1 MLFYVT
7 RYFSFQ
13 LMGSKIM
20 LDRKLKAENS
30 IFFKYLEYET
40 VAYIKYDF
48 AI

>member
-13 LMGSKIM
+13 LMGCKIM

-30 IFFKYLEYET
+30 FFFNDLKYDT
-40 VAYIKYDF
+40 VVYIKYDL